1 MTNVMTFKIF
11 SPKNFAKNG
20 DFSTKTAS
28 FCKKCFLTLFFSRK
42 KTLIFAFKM
51 AKIYENSGYN
61 IAPPGLLD
69 VLASKSDGIVL
80 IVTHVHM

>member
-1 MTNVMTFKIF
+1 
-11 SPKNFAKNG
+11 
-20 DFSTKTAS
+20 
-28 FCKKCFLTLFFSRK
+28 
-42 KTLIFAFKM
+42 M